1 VRAWLQ
7 RLPMK
12 SKLMLLAGVVTAFA
26 LLISGTLLVSYAYSS
41 GKKALISRLQTQASN
56 TAFSS
61 AAALMFDDREAALK
75 SLQALAA
82 DSAILGA
89 EIVRTDGS
97 SFTSHLFGE
106 RSLSDLQTNAHVVR
120 ATEDIELDGRIGTV
134 YVWADDAE
142 LWSMLLKQL
151 AVLLATTLTSLG
163 VALVA
168 AARLQRFIS
177 GPIVQLADTAMN
189 VSVSRDYSLRASY
202 IGSDEVG
209 RLVASFNQM
218 LTQIE
223 SQSVELQ
230 AHKAHLEGM
239 VEARTADLASALKD
253 ARAAAQAKADFLA
266 NMSHEIRTPMN
277 GVIGMLDLMDAG
289 SLDPQRRSMLE
300 TARNSAE
307 ALLGVINDVLDFS
320 KIDAGKLALEQID
333 VELRPLAE
341 EIATLFSR
349 QAHDK
354 GVEITCLVEA
364 DVPPV
369 VRTDPTRLRQ
379 VLANLLGNAIKFTES
394 GEVGLVVRRLQ
405 SDEQGAQI
413 EITVNDTGIGMTDA
427 TIASLFQSFTQ
438 ADSSTTRRFGGTGL
452 GLAICKRL
460 VDAMRGTIAVR
471 SEVDRGSSF
480 SITLPMPIGSAPLR
494 KARADLSKL
503 RVLIVDDNATNRLVL
518 EHYATALRMQYRMAP
533 SAVEALSYARES
545 VALGKPFDLVLLDY
559 HMPEVDGLSL
569 LRQLRDIPNIGRLEC
584 IVLSSLGDRAAGVDT
599 LDVFAWLSKP
609 VRLNQ
614 LYSAIATSAGLTS
627 SWERYQPEQPSLRAV
642 ASPSATFAGRV
653 LLVEDNAVNRQVASR
668 LLATLGLHP
677 TIAVDGA
684 EGVEQVSANEY
695 DLVLMDCQMP
705 TLDGY
710 QATAAIRALEAERG
724 RSRLPIIAMTANAM
738 EGDRERCIDA
748 GMDDYL
754 AKPVTRATLANT
766 LQRWL
771 PRSDDRIVASPA
783 VVHGGEDG
791 GVDRQALEQLRA
803 LFEGQLAEVL
813 DTYLR
818 DTPLQLDRMTE
829 ALHTSDNAAL
839 ARAAH
844 SLRASSYSVGAKR
857 VSELAARLDRHA
869 RVGGSM
875 NESREMLAELRI
887 AHAAAEP
894 ILHAAAHPN
903 FRSYRCSGE

>member
-1 VRAWLQ
+1 MRAWLQ

-26 LLISGTLLVSYAYSS
+26 LLISGTLLVGYAYDS

-56 TAFSS
+56 TAFST
-61 AAALMFDDREAALK
+61 AAAVMFDDHEAALK

-89 EIVRTDGS
+89 QIVRADGS

-106 RSLSDLQTNAHVVR
+106 RPLADLYTNAHVVR
-120 ATEDIELDGRIGTV
+120 ATADIELDGRIGAV
-134 YVWADDAE
+134 YIWADDAE
-142 LWSMLLKQL
+142 LRSMLLKQL

-177 GPIVQLADTAMN
+177 GPIVQLADTALN

-209 RLVASFNQM
+209 QLVASFNEM

-253 ARAAAQAKADFLA
+253 ARAAAKAKADFLA

-394 GEVGLVVRRLQ
+394 GEVGLVVRCPQ
-405 SDEQGAQI
+405 SDERDAQI
-413 EITVNDTGIGMTDA
+413 EIAVNDTGIGMTDA

-460 VDAMRGTIAVR
+460 VDAMGGTIAVR

-480 SITLPMPIGSAPLR
+480 SITLPLPIGSAPLR
-494 KARADLSKL
+494 KERADLSKL

-518 EHYATALRMQYRMAP
+518 EHYAATLRMQYRMAP
-533 SAVEALSYARES
+533 SAIEALSYARES
-545 VALGKPFDLVLLDY
+545 VALGQPFDLVLLDY
-559 HMPEVDGLSL
+559 HMPDVDGLSL

-609 VRLNQ
+609 VRLSQ

-627 SWERYQPEQPSLRAV
+627 SWERYRPEQPSVRA
-642 ASPSATFAGRV
+642 APPSATFTGRV

-684 EGVEQVSANEY
+684 EGVEQVRANEY

-710 QATAAIRALEAERG
+710 QATAAIRALEAARG

-738 EGDRERCIDA
+738 EGDRERCLDA

-754 AKPVTRATLANT
+754 AKPITRATLANA

-771 PRSDDRIVASPA
+771 PRSDDRIVAAPA

-791 GVDRQALEQLRA
+791 GVDRQALEQLRV
-803 LFEGQLAEVL
+803 LFEGELAEVL

-818 DTPLQLDRMTE
+818 DAPQQLDRMTE
-829 ALHTSDNAAL
+829 AFHASDSAAL

-875 NESREMLAELRI
+875 NESAEMIAELRI
-887 AHAAAEP
+887 AHLAAEP
-894 ILHAAAHPN
+894 ILHAAAHPS